1 MMVSDPIA
9 DMLARIRNAIMAR
22 HEQLN
27 LPGSKM
33 KRRIAE
39 ILEAEG
45 YVSRVDWEQPRA
57 GLPQGTLTITLKWD
71 GRENV
76 IDGMKRVSTPGC
88 RIYAG
93 RNDLPK
99 VRNGLGVSIVST
111 SRGLMT
117 DRDARRAGIG
127 GEVLC
132 SVW

>member
-45 YVSRVDWEQPRA
+45 YISRVDWEQPRA
-57 GLPQGTLTITLKWD
+57 GLPQGALTITLKWD
-71 GRENV
+71 GRDSV

>member
-9 DMLARIRNAIMAR
+9 DMLTRIRNAIMAR
-22 HEQLN
+22 HEQIN

-45 YVSRVDWEQPRA
+45 YVSGVEWEQPRT
-57 GLPQGTLTITLKWD
+57 GLPQGSLTITLKWD
-71 GRENV
+71 GRDSV
-76 IDGMKRVSTPGC
+76 IDGLKRISTPGC

-93 RNDLPK
+93 RNDIPR

-117 DRDARRAGIG
+117 DRDARTAGIG